1 MRPQIRRRLTL
12 KLLRWS
18 VPLVCV
24 LSASCSSTPPAPP
37 PFQPT
42 ANMKDLMLNV
52 LDPAADG
59 IWESV
64 GTIMDKSGTFERF
77 PQNDDE
83 WAVVRM
89 HAIQLAESGN
99 LLLLPSRSG
108 GSADWITQARALI
121 DVSNR
126 AIKTIDAKDK
136 DALFTVG
143 GDIYDVCTNCHKQFA
158 LETGARN

>member
-1 MRPQIRRRLTL
+1 MRQFGFVPIFLLLT
-12 KLLRWS
+12 
-18 VPLVCV
+18 V
-24 LSASCSSTPPAPP
+24 SCTSTPAAPAMP
-37 PFQPT
+37 PFQTT

-64 GTIMDKSGTFERF
+64 GTIMTQEGTFEKF
-77 PQNDDE
+77 PATDDE

-99 LLLLPSRSG
+99 LLMLPSRSG
-108 GSADWITQARALI
+108 GSAEWIVQAKALI
-121 DVSNR
+121 DASNH
-126 AIKTIDAKDK
+126 AIRTIDARDK

-158 LETGARN
+158 QQIGVRP

>member
-1 MRPQIRRRLTL
+1 MRQLGAV
-12 KLLRWS
+12 
-18 VPLVCV
+18 VPVACLV
-24 LSASCSSTPPAPP
+24 AACSSAPAAPAMP
-37 PFQPT
+37 PFHTT
-42 ANMKDLMLNV
+42 ANMKELMLNV

-64 GTIMDKSGTFERF
+64 GTVITAEGTFEKF
-77 PQNDDE
+77 PSADDE

-99 LLLLPSRSG
+99 LLLLPSRTG
-108 GSADWITQARALI
+108 GSADWIAHARALI

-126 AIKTIDAKDK
+126 ALAIIDAKDK

-143 GDIYDVCTNCHKQFA
+143 GDIYDVCTNCHQQFSPA
-158 LETGARN
+158 IGARP